1 MISTGITSGVLT
13 GISLTVVLG
22 FSCSA
27 VRVAAASVLSGV
39 DFPCLG
45 DGCCWTGFNH
55 QVGICEDCDSS
66 SSGGMVS
73 AGVVGSTGGGESR
86 LITYKPKFY

>member
-1 MISTGITSGVLT
+1 MISAGITSGVLA
-13 GISLTVVLG
+13 GKSLKVVLG
-22 FSCSA
+22 FSLSA

-39 DFPCLG
+39 DLPCLG

-66 SSGGMVS
+66 SAGGVVS
-73 AGVVGSTGGGESR
+73 AGLIGSTGGGESR

>member
-13 GISLTVVLG
+13 GISLTVVIG
-22 FSCSA
+22 FSFSA

-39 DFPCLG
+39 DLPCLG
-45 DGCCWTGFNH
+45 DGCCCTGFNH

-73 AGVVGSTGGGESR
+73 AGVAGSTGGGESR
-86 LITYKPKFY
+86 LIT